1 MQLPRACGADGCEIA
16 LPAGGGLLPL
26 CANHLK
32 AEAFLREGELSRF
45 CTQCARAHSLDS
57 FDGKRRT
64 CRVRIERRQKRL
76 TAPKTVGAT
85 ASRRPS
91 KQLPANKT
99 TSSPHER
106 SASQPTSPP
115 VPSVRGTYDELKS
128 WADGLEAGWRRDSAS
143 ALQGMASARLRPS
156 VTSDDDLW
164 HPAPA
169 AAPMDASLMSTAGW
183 DRFPRATNITMKMFS
198 ITPANL
204 DPALRQHMEFLMEA
218 VPADVQGALRPGCVL
233 LSVDLWFR
241 NPQELE
247 AAQQALLQNIQDGKA
262 GELFGQTDMDLN
274 THSGG
279 FKVRLGEVV
288 ERFANQD
295 SSAIVSANPVV
306 CNPGV
311 AEWCAVVSRSSPDAK
326 IRMVCR
332 VKGRFFDVPILE
344 EVELPDGR
352 VQYALC
358 PPMDDNALGLA
369 WLEVIETLP
378 DGGEAISQPHPMF
391 LTTRSDMCAEMSSL
405 FEHAGPAQRRDMA
418 GVLKDLEE
426 LLHPD
431 EDKAPLNPSQPAA
444 LALLCARHGFHETL
458 QEVLDEVEYR
468 GCEGALAMMAHQA
481 KQMYSGGIPQCAH
494 LSRSRETLDVV
505 RYRLMEAVDSSDTS
519 TAPPLHTAA
528 PELVEPSSASLHQ
541 VPHGSQGPCDLWGS
555 TAMRALEHPAAVAV
569 TMLCGALLAGILPGS
584 KRWKLAHALLL
595 PMLINV
601 LVPTLYRR
609 VYVRGMRTVQALASE
624 RNVPLCAGSLCL
636 GDARLRNR
644 FDKFALDMLQI
655 KGRPAMYLVWMAFGV
670 GFLPLHR
677 SMRTDTNDCTWAIVA
692 AVGACCAALYALRV
706 LAVKRQSVRW
716 LYRLNACV
724 ALAPPAQWL
733 CSGYSAWMSDAE
745 VDAPLMLKGEKGS
758 GSLCAVVAVV
768 FLLFRVFQ
776 VATLTP
782 PSGREMWLFEALR
795 IAVDL
800 LGTFFTLA
808 ALGSHDPAA
817 GFSFLVTAALILV
830 QASVIAIA
838 ARVSLELQLTTSFL
852 SQQCADGGKYKY
864 N

>member
-1 MQLPRACGADGCEIA
+1 
-16 LPAGGGLLPL
+16 
-26 CANHLK
+26 
-32 AEAFLREGELSRF
+32 
-45 CTQCARAHSLDS
+45 
-57 FDGKRRT
+57 
-64 CRVRIERRQKRL
+64 
-76 TAPKTVGAT
+76 
-85 ASRRPS
+85 
-91 KQLPANKT
+91 
-99 TSSPHER
+99 
-106 SASQPTSPP
+106 
-115 VPSVRGTYDELKS
+115 
-128 WADGLEAGWRRDSAS
+128 
-143 ALQGMASARLRPS
+143 
-156 VTSDDDLW
+156 
-164 HPAPA
+164 
-169 AAPMDASLMSTAGW
+169 
-183 DRFPRATNITMKMFS
+183 
-198 ITPANL
+198 
-204 DPALRQHMEFLMEA
+204 
-218 VPADVQGALRPGCVL
+218 
-233 LSVDLWFR
+233 
-241 NPQELE
+241 
-247 AAQQALLQNIQDGKA
+247 
-262 GELFGQTDMDLN
+262 
-274 THSGG
+274 
-279 FKVRLGEVV
+279 
-288 ERFANQD
+288 
-295 SSAIVSANPVV
+295 
-306 CNPGV
+306 
-311 AEWCAVVSRSSPDAK
+311 
-326 IRMVCR
+326 
-332 VKGRFFDVPILE
+332 
-344 EVELPDGR
+344 
-352 VQYALC
+352 
-358 PPMDDNALGLA
+358 
-369 WLEVIETLP
+369 
-378 DGGEAISQPHPMF
+378 
-391 LTTRSDMCAEMSSL
+391 
-405 FEHAGPAQRRDMA
+405 
-418 GVLKDLEE
+418 
-426 LLHPD
+426 
-431 EDKAPLNPSQPAA
+431 
-444 LALLCARHGFHETL
+444 
-458 QEVLDEVEYR
+458 
-468 GCEGALAMMAHQA
+468 
-481 KQMYSGGIPQCAH
+481 
-494 LSRSRETLDVV
+494 V
-505 RYRLMEAVDSSDTS
+505 RYRLMEVKEAVDPSDAS
-519 TAPPLHTAA
+519 IAAPLHTAA

-555 TAMRALEHPAAVAV
+555 TAMRALEHPAAVAA

-624 RNVPLCAGSLCL
+624 RNVPLCAGSPCL

-644 FDKFALDMLQI
+644 FDRFALDMLQI

-677 SMRTDTNDCTWAIVA
+677 SMRTDTNDCTWAVVA

-733 CSGYSAWMSDAE
+733 CSGYSAWMSGAE
-745 VDAPLMLKGEKGS
+745 VNAPLMLKGEKGS